1 MADSQR
7 FENHTRWNPLYHFIA
22 APILLANV
30 VLAVGALVR
39 APSGGT
45 AWGALFAFGLFIG
58 VATGR
63 TQALTVQNRLIRL
76 EERIRLQRLLP
87 VEMHADIPALGD
99 RELIA
104 LRFASD
110 AELPELV
117 RRVRRGEFASP
128 KEIKRAIAHW
138 RPDSVRV

>member
-22 APILLANV
+22 APILLTYFI
-30 VLAVGALVR
+30 LAIVALVR
-39 APSGGT
+39 APSGTT
-45 AWGALFAFGLFIG
+45 AWGALFAFGLYIG

-76 EERIRLQRLLP
+76 EERLRLERLLP
-87 VEMHADIPALGD
+87 AEMRADIQLLGD
-99 RELIA
+99 KELVA

-128 KEIKRAIAHW
+128 KEIKRAVTEW
-138 RPDSVRV
+138 RPDTLRV

>member
-1 MADSQR
+1 MAHSQR

-22 APILLANV
+22 SPILLANV
-30 VLAVGALVR
+30 VVAMVALVR
-39 APSGGT
+39 TPSLGT

-63 TQALTVQNRLIRL
+63 TQSLTVQNRLIRL
-76 EERIRLQRLLP
+76 EERLRLERVLP
-87 VEMHADIPALGD
+87 EEMRADIAALGEK
-99 RELIA
+99 ELIA

-128 KEIKRAIAHW
+128 REIKRAITEW
-138 RPDSVRV
+138 RPDTLRV